1 MFNEVDEITFDNNS
15 KLNMEKQQVPSD
27 VQTNINTIVNK
38 EQASLIGNETK
49 EMVKGGVLGAV
60 IGAILCLYRRKSV
73 WLGVLAGG
81 LVGGYLTKEGI
92 VKISSKEK
100 KSKE

>member
-1 MFNEVDEITFDNNS
+1 MFNEVDEITFDGNS
-15 KLNMEKQQVPSD
+15 SLNKEKQQVPAE

-38 EQASLIGNETK
+38 EQASLIGSETK

-92 VKISSKEK
+92 VKISKEK

>member
-1 MFNEVDEITFDNNS
+1 MFEEVDEITFDNNS
-15 KLNMEKQQVPSD
+15 RISQEKQQVPAD
-27 VQTNINTIVNK
+27 IQQNINTIVNK
-38 EQASLIGNETK
+38 EQSSLIGNETK

-92 VKISSKEK
+92 VKISKDK

>member
-1 MFNEVDEITFDNNS
+1 MFEQQEEITFDDNS
-15 KLNMEKQQVPSD
+15 ELSKDRQQVPLE
-27 VQTNINTIVNK
+27 VQQGINTIVNK
-38 EQASLIGNETK
+38 EQSALIKDETK
-49 EMVKGGVLGAV
+49 EMIKGGVLGAV

-92 VKISSKEK
+92 VNISKEK
-100 KSKE
+100 ENN